1 MSSYFIRC
9 YTNPVYEQL
18 VNNASSWERPIA
30 VDVTQTPV
38 LSPMYQVKQE
48 VDRFS
53 GFRGILLS
61 LCLLGQCHD
70 TGGSKLEWVQEGW
83 REEGG
88 IGGRE

>member
-70 TGGSKLEWVQEGW
+70 TGGSKLGW
-83 REEGG
+83 CKRD
-88 IGGRE
+88 GGRRGE